1 MRRRADSTQIVLRSV
16 VELLL
21 VVFVQR
27 LAESLDCA
35 QWGSQVVRDGV
46 RECLQFLVGGLE
58 LQTAPHDFLLGF
70 SFLGNI
76 TGDFHKAAQN
86 TDVVTQWRNYHVCP
100 EARAVFPYAPAI
112 ILKTSFFS
120 GRLEFDGWF
129 SNRNVLRRIKY

>member
-1 MRRRADSTQIVLRSV
+1 MVVL
-16 VELLL
+16 
-21 VVFVQR
+21 VQR
-27 LAESLDCA
+27 LTESLDCA
-35 QWGSQVVRDGV
+35 QRGSQVVRDGV
-46 RECLQFLVGGLE
+46 RECLQFLVRGLE